1 MARCVCASRNLGFS
15 ALHCFRYFK
24 KKFEDPWTILQA
36 KSRDDKLFFS
46 KIEAYNWFEQ
56 KLGVVIKY

>member
-1 MARCVCASRNLGFS
+1 MARRVRASRNLGFS
-15 ALHCFRYFK
+15 ALHCFNIL
-24 KKFEDPWTILQA
+24 KKFVDPWTILQA

-46 KIEAYNWFEQ
+46 KIEVYNWFEQ